1 MGMNEQV
8 NQAAAKEIREAWGDR
23 FPTWDE
29 FREASAEGRVR
40 VNKTIAAQVIH
51 AKSVPAAYRIFYG
64 VMLLWIGFLSVPIAI
79 AVWYFMN
86 ISAWWILAGAGIG
99 WFLIKVSREG
109 HCEGIK
115 AGAKKD
121 QEFYETLVE
130 NGAFLFEPKQ

>member
-40 VNKTIAAQVIH
+40 VNKTIAAQLIH

-64 VMLLWIGFLSVPIAI
+64 VMLLWIGFLSVPIAV
-79 AVWYFMN
+79 AVWYFMVTAHPVFA
-86 ISAWWILAGAGIG
+86 S
-99 WFLIKVSREG
+99 V
-109 HCEGIK
+109 
-115 AGAKKD
+115 
-121 QEFYETLVE
+121 
-130 NGAFLFEPKQ
+130 